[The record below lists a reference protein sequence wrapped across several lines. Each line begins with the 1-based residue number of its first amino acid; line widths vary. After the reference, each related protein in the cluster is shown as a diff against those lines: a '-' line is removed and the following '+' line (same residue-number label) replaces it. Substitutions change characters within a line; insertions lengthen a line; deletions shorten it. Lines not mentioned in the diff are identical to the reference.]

1 MNIEWKIEKK
11 LGNYR
16 PLLHYTVTLSE
27 FECGLCLPVVRVQ
40 SVIPKPP
47 EASWSYCWPGQNE
60 RGQWIPSDWHQLM
73 TPSHKDKNASQILK
87 LPWREDNDYP
97 EVEESFIL
105 LRDAFEEALAKA
117 VQSAP
122 MSLSGRLENTSAMRR
137 TIAPAFAAGRILR
150 ALGR

>member
-11 LGNYR
+11 RGNYR

-27 FECGLCLPVVRVQ
+27 FERGLCLPAVRVQ
-40 SVIPKPP
+40 SVIPRPP

-60 RGQWIPSDWHQLM
+60 RGEWTPADWHLLM
-73 TPSHKDKNASQILK
+73 TPSHKDGSASQSLK
-87 LPWREDNDYP
+87 LPWREDNAYP
-97 EVEESFIL
+97 EVEESFTL
-105 LRDAFEEALAKA
+105 LRDAFEEALARA

-122 MSLSGRLENTSAMRR
+122 MNLIGRLETSSAMRR

-150 ALGR
+150 AAGR

>member
-11 LGNYR
+11 RGNYR

-27 FECGLCLPVVRVQ
+27 FECSLCLTAVRVQ

-47 EASWSYCWPGQNE
+47 EASWSYCWPGHNE
-60 RGQWIPSDWHQLM
+60 RGQWTPSDWHLLM
-73 TPSHKDKNASQILK
+73 TPSHKDKSSSQTLK
-87 LPWREDNDYP
+87 LPWREDNAYP

-105 LRDAFEEALAKA
+105 LRDAFEEALSQAM
-117 VQSAP
+117 QSVP
-122 MSLSGRLENTSAMRR
+122 MNQSGSLETSSAMRR

-150 ALGR
+150 AVGR

>member
-11 LGNYR
+11 RGNYR

-27 FECGLCLPVVRVQ
+27 FECGLCLPSVRVQ

-60 RGQWIPSDWHQLM
+60 RGEWTPSDWHLLM
-73 TPSHKDKNASQILK
+73 TPSHKDKSAGQTLK
-87 LPWREDNDYP
+87 LPWREDNAYP
-97 EVEESFIL
+97 EVEESFTL
-105 LRDAFEEALAKA
+105 LRDAFEEILSQAL
-117 VQSAP
+117 QSTS
-122 MSLSGRLENTSAMRR
+122 MNLEGSLHTSSAMRQ

-150 ALGR
+150 AVGR